1 MRELSGWGRYPR
13 AECRVVAPHGEAE
26 LRAVLAQSPSLI
38 ARGNGRSYG
47 DSALNPDATLAMRHG
62 DRLLDFDPATGRLA
76 AQAGVMLADIISTFL
91 PRGFF
96 PPVTPGTKFVTLGG
110 MIAADVHGKNH
121 HKAGSFGDHVES
133 FDLMRADGSVVRCAA
148 DENRALFDSTR
159 GGMGLT
165 GVILRATFRLMPV
178 ETAYIRQETLRARDL
193 DETMELFERSQDWT
207 YSVAWIDCLARN
219 GGLGRSLL
227 FRGEHATAAELPETQ
242 RKAPFAAPSRRAARV
257 PFDLPALALNRWS
270 VRAFNALHY
279 RRAGTGAALVD
290 YDRFFYPLD
299 AVLEWNRLY
308 GGKGL
313 VQYQCVIPKDRSRAG
328 LTALLERIAAAGVGS
343 FLSVLKLL
351 GPGHGMLSFP
361 LEGYTLA
368 LDFPFSGPA
377 LDLLNA
383 LDEIVAAHG
392 GRVYLAKDARL
403 KAETLRRFYPGL
415 DDFAAARKAA
425 DPDGRFASLQ
435 SRRLAL

>member
-13 AECRVVAPHGEAE
+13 AECRVIAGRGEAE
-26 LRAVLAQSPSLI
+26 LRAVLAQNDSLI

-47 DSALNPDATLAMRHG
+47 DSALNPAATLAMCHD
-62 DRLLDFDPATGRLA
+62 DRLLDFDPATGRLTA
-76 AQAGVMLADIISTFL
+76 EAGVMLADVIATFL

-121 HKAGSFGDHVES
+121 HRAGSFGDHVES
-133 FDLMRADGSVVRCAA
+133 LDLMLAGGGVVTCSASS
-148 DENRALFDSTR
+148 NRDLFDATR

-165 GVILRATFRLMPV
+165 GIILRATFRLIPV

-193 DETMELFERSQDWT
+193 DETMELFERSRDWT

-227 FRGEHATAAELPETQ
+227 MRGEHAAAAELPD
-242 RKAPFAAPSRRAARV
+242 SRRATPFAVPAKGEKRV
-257 PFDLPALALNRWS
+257 PLDLPACALNRWS
-270 VRAFNALHY
+270 VRAFNGVYY
-279 RRAGTGAALVD
+279 RRAGTGVALVD

-299 AVLEWNRLY
+299 AILDWNRLY
-308 GGKGL
+308 GRQGL

-328 LTALLERIAAAGVGS
+328 LTALLERIARAGAGS

-351 GPGHGMLSFP
+351 GPGRGMLSFP

-368 LDFPFSGPA
+368 LDFPASSA
-377 LDLLNA
+377 SLDLLRE
-383 LDEIVAAHG
+383 LDAIVAAHG

-403 KAETLRRFYPGL
+403 EAEALRHFYPGL
-415 DDFAAARKAA
+415 EAFLSARKAA
-425 DPDGRFASLQ
+425 DPAGRFASLQ